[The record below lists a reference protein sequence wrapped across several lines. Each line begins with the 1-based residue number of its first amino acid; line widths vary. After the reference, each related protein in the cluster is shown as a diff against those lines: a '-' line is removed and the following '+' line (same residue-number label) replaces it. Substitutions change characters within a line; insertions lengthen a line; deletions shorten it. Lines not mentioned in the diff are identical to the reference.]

1 MDNDLGFG
9 SAPEGPKVPDLTN
22 FKVDQELNEQS
33 RAALDVARQ
42 VPKDFDETLQSA
54 QQKLAADAAARDFRV
69 AFQEGGIQ
77 RVDTNTFNPISLGLE
92 AIGGEPSG
100 TDIQFGRG
108 PQSFV
113 ARGYKMR
120 PGYELPRD
128 PSQGVRV
135 AVQTMRHDGSVLRED
150 VAVLPGYES
159 VLRMLPQDN
168 VITKEKFEQIA
179 KSLDESAPGQ
189 YTRRL
194 FDPEELA
201 LNPDN
206 LVESLATLEEQ
217 IAVQREDEL
226 RINARKRFLTQD
238 PESYVA
244 AETGIGQYLVNYK
257 QQFRDLSFFTQK
269 AAAGV
274 TQFAAADLPSLA
286 SFAAAIQRETVG
298 EAYSKIAHRLDI
310 PQLEGL
316 TEALNFSLEYVEKKT
331 DEHLERVERNLGITL
346 STADREDFAFAVGQG
361 GAQMAVQLGVSIL
374 LAPAK
379 LGFVGFAVTGA
390 GFSGAMFFRE
400 RKKYY
405 KSAGFVD
412 ENGELSEEGR
422 QMALTDGLVAAGITY
437 LTEQTTGGLGR
448 LVQKVPGFGP
458 LLTKTLAR
466 DMDIFVK
473 SGLGKT
479 AAGLTSSYA
488 AASLRESFQE
498 SLDSV
503 VRRVFTTYVRRDP
516 ESLGNFWSDE
526 YLQQLLKEA
535 LVAAAVGGPTGP
547 VGAAM
552 SFVELMRH
560 NPIAVGDTMVPVVT
574 ANYEGTYVPEVTE
587 DNLEEVQAAYLRGM
601 RLQQLTQQTRF
612 SNPAG
617 VKGTIALLN
626 HLRGL
631 SNPQRAGEFLAA
643 LKDADGNS
651 VLTKDQINAI
661 TDAMR
666 NSDGKLDLSDIFG
679 DSSTSIPYS
688 LSPSGLSK
696 KGVIGLR
703 KVELAAVAPDI
714 VAFIIETMV
723 ITGGKVDSKK
733 FVERARAMGQ
743 NELADFFESMSAT
756 ELLSFSGL
764 AKESMTRVRE
774 AEEQAVATEAAGS
787 DIDTVTD
794 PEVESSPDFEDV
806 ANPEEE
812 AEVFLEELIADYYE
826 TEGLT
831 TEGEGREG
839 AESSAD
845 NDVQDWLENGNVSF
859 ALREVLFQNYMST
872 VADADS
878 ETRLDH
884 SEGYAAWEEALRNEM
899 RAEEGLEETAD
910 EASEE
915 LPPVVSPEEDVEE
928 EIEDY
933 EEGEDPIRF
942 SRGAT
947 SEATDA
953 DTEAKEEGV
962 SEPAPTSRLGAFFQK
977 IGLGGGKVVAPPS
990 PAAQRLQDHLRAR
1003 GIFVVFVD
1011 GAFAEGRR
1019 GFLATPVDGAPIY
1032 VIHSPT
1038 LQSRPSGIQTALQ
1051 AVIAH
1056 EAWHT
1061 FVDNASD
1068 EDMKKAISNAFSGD
1082 QDALLAGFALALDAE
1097 PELREQLEK
1106 LLGRAKGELVPDAE
1120 FIDRSELM
1128 EVLQKLFEF
1137 SDYKWSMDLPLAKDG
1152 ATNRLLEETMAYY
1165 IEMILVNNPEKAS
1178 EMFAAFTD
1186 GLDYVDVNK
1195 WFAGVLEKLG
1205 IRSFADNFPIFGRYE
1220 QIANIL
1226 AEVRM
1231 DDDINPDADKQASQY
1246 QEMLRKAKL
1255 FKGVALEELKTTLD
1269 EALAK
1274 TQVLGRSARSGAM
1287 LAAMASVVATYKAG
1301 QLAGRGATA
1310 VGRGAVAGATAF
1322 GRGVVEGATDSPF
1335 AALLSDAATKGQ
1347 RIARLLG
1354 RSYRRAKRLRP
1365 DQKARREMYDSLMK
1379 RTRLAFTP
1387 TSSDPEGLT
1396 RLEAM
1401 LNRRR
1406 EAEKYNER
1414 TGTKGFVGEFGVG
1427 GRFLGIDE
1435 DILDAPS
1442 TIDEVLEDPRFSRGV
1457 DPSSV
1462 PFELGTLG
1470 FKSRRAG
1477 LFGGL
1482 DTSSEEVFADELG
1495 LGTKIY
1501 REGKTVTAAYR
1512 LHSVFKHLRDDY
1524 LQEGFEF
1531 QNPLMYPLGLADIE
1545 AGLMGKINKAVD
1557 KLANDPFAQLFI
1569 AGDLTDGGAALKKR
1583 AKAVLA
1589 RHVNGMQKKQVR
1601 MGSQAMR
1608 NRYAD
1613 MMTELLGTVGY
1624 TIRADELTSGN
1635 ALELVEQIDSKLAD
1649 RLKAFAMF
1657 APNQLQNQLVYVT
1670 SNNLAPASNRNA
1682 GFFLNRVE
1690 MDMETAGGEVAVAN
1704 MQVTYSDISS
1714 NVPPHVQRVQ
1724 QKAMVHTLVHELT
1737 HQFTFRE
1744 MFGSVRVLQKVLG
1757 MSVSP
1762 VEADALRN
1770 IVAGNKEM
1778 GDRLLAMRR
1787 LRTVLEG
1794 RSKSLDTSI
1803 VGYLN
1808 DLEKRIGDVDSDQT
1822 PEQEEQTYEELEQ
1835 FVSFLATVDLAN
1847 SYVLALAAANMDKV
1861 LRGPPLPAPSPND
1874 SVEMSVRRDADLR
1887 RRKDVSD
1894 FLKTNPKLEG
1904 NSALQYVAL
1913 EMNNAS
1919 APMYGYTNL
1928 GEYVAELMTN
1938 EVFADD
1944 VKRQLLVTADISSD
1958 DVKPEPLFPV
1968 QDALNVARALQKSHP
1983 LYAPE
1988 SDAMT
1993 NLLDVL
1999 EFSSNIYATDQMSA
2013 YTLAESRSPQTR
2025 VRFSKGVSALYNPGT
2040 LTQGRGSAAT
2050 SIKYTQ
2056 KLPQLM
2062 NKRYADIVKFVRGG
2076 INADIG
2082 GGKYEDITRAMKRKF
2097 GVKNVVYD
2105 PYNRDIDHNINAA
2118 NMIRGAKSDTATL
2131 SNVLNVIETRA
2142 QRELP
2147 IVQAADAIK
2156 LEGAAYFTMYNSKK
2170 KGTTHNGDSYQVA
2183 EDNDFYLPEIKKY
2196 FEEVEVVGGKN
2207 GVVIARRPKKD
2218 AVAKFAAKLESNRK
2232 SKGVDPAN
2240 FFFQGNEVDSARI
2253 NPNLRRT
2260 KRFRAAMG
2268 ESKVKDILYHGTK
2281 KGFSDPLVFDPNF
2294 GQLGVHLSDNPVV
2307 AKGFSGSEQ
2316 DFLVPRVYALYADI
2330 RNPITL
2336 PDLMTWHL
2344 DSLMD
2349 SLETEIKK
2357 NHRVLHAD
2365 ILDLH
2370 GSYESLFEDIA
2381 QQYSGVDYMALRR
2394 VDFMDPEFMQWILKY
2409 LGFDGVRYLNRF
2421 EPGVDYSAYTSRLNE
2436 TLDRV
2441 RGDKKSR
2448 EYMEAYADFDRV
2460 EQDYA
2465 KIKDLMKRQLPSK
2478 EGTLGSRLAGR
2489 YIISDAV
2496 IRQNLRDFARKY
2508 PEAIV
2513 NPDSYSYIAIDAK
2526 QLYSAVGDGRMTND
2540 VNIAYSRGVGDVKAL
2555 TTEQLRSAAKRVK
2568 RFSVKNL
2575 TYQRGIPASVLRKSV
2590 ERDGKISAE
2599 IDRAVKL
2606 NQVVWRK
2613 VVKKFRRGEE
2623 REIAMGEVNRLLQMP
2638 VEDIDS
2644 AVTSVPLTTEMREI
2658 IKNMRSHIDSLSRRI
2673 AATTGLVPEEMATV
2687 ISDNIGF
2694 YLTRKYAAFSEPDWA
2709 SKVDPEVRSRM
2720 RSALHHSYRKFFE
2733 EAAKENPYNPDG
2745 TRNNRYISEEQ
2756 QGEIIEQ
2763 LMDDILY
2770 RAETSDSPMA
2780 FSAAVGGSKAGTIFM
2795 RRKLVERDKAQD
2807 IASIDKKQEALDEK
2821 LVAKKISKKKYQQ
2834 QTDKLQKE
2842 RAALDSFDYEG
2853 NNELVQSYRAFLGE
2867 STDPTANYANSV
2879 TKMITSLETFSF
2891 NQSLVE
2897 LGLEEGFLFR
2907 GNEENRPAKLVPFD
2921 SLADSD
2927 PLRPFKGL
2935 YAEPE
2940 VKESIELLAK
2950 KTADYNTSGPIVR
2963 LLLRFNAAVKFGK
2976 TVLSP
2981 ETHVRNVVGNLSF
2994 MVGNGYLNEIFTSGR
3009 SIKQALQTVT
3019 QGNSIFLQPNK
3030 EAQRRY
3036 QDLLEL
3042 GVVDTSD
3049 YTEIEQLWGTSGDS
3063 DMESVMS
3070 RFGEIR
3076 RAGGK
3081 VLDVFSGA
3089 YKAQDDF
3096 FKVIAFDIEL
3106 ARLRAAYPD
3115 RNDDLLKA
3123 EAAEIVTNTVPTYS
3137 RVPEA
3142 IKYLRYIPFLGTFPS
3157 FTAELIRTSIGRI
3170 AITRKELASDNPAVR
3185 KIGRSRLMG
3194 MGMLMVVPAILAT
3207 AMRSISGVDE
3217 EEERAVRGMLPF
3229 WNKDSVL
3236 LFYRKEG
3243 GELSFINYG
3252 YVDPFVYFRQPFLA
3266 LFGRND
3272 ESISNRMFD
3281 AVEHIFRPFIGK
3293 EIGYSALVDLMRGQD
3308 EMGRPLFD
3316 PGSDT
3321 ASFIRQ
3327 AGEHLF
3333 GATMPGAVKT
3343 FERLMLAANDHVDDY
3358 GKRYDLSSQV
3368 MQLLSGFKFETINP
3382 KQAFM
3387 FKVSEFN
3394 RLDRELRARM
3404 NRVIRTQGE
3413 ITQGEIEDAVQYYN
3427 ANRRALQVQL
3437 HSHVRSMRAFDI
3449 TDGELRS
3456 ILKANYVSENLTE
3469 DLVSGVFQPY
3479 EVKSNALERTVQST
3493 QFTERDVPIARMGEA
3508 QTRISAVRAATLA
3521 LPRQRIDE

>member
-1 MDNDLGFG
+1 MENDLGFG
-9 SAPEGPKVPDLTN
+9 SAPEGPKVPDLAN

-33 RAALDVARQ
+33 RAALDVAQQ

-77 RVDTNTFNPISLGLE
+77 RVGTNTFNPISLGLE
-92 AIGGEPSG
+92 AIGGEPRG

-244 AETGIGQYLVNYK
+244 AETGIGQYLVNFK
-257 QQFRDLSFFTQK
+257 DQFRDLSFFTQK

-274 TQFAAADLPSLA
+274 TQFGVADLPSLA

-298 EAYSKIAHRLDI
+298 EAYSKIAHRLDV

-316 TEALNFSLEYVEKKT
+316 AEALNFSLEYVEKKT
-331 DEHLERVERNLGITL
+331 DQHLELVEKNLGITL
-346 STADREDFAFAVGQG
+346 STADRDSFAFAFGQG
-361 GAQMAVQLGVSIL
+361 GAQMVMQLGVGAI

-379 LGFVGFAVTGA
+379 LGFVGFAITGA

-437 LTEQTTGGLGR
+437 LTEQTTGALGR
-448 LVQKVPGFGP
+448 LIQRVPGFGP

-479 AAGLTSSYA
+479 AAGLTSSLA
-488 AASLRESFQE
+488 AGAARESFQE

-503 VRRVFTTYVRRDP
+503 TRRTFTTFVRRDP

-526 YLQQLLKEA
+526 YMRQLLKEA
-535 LVAAAVGGPTGP
+535 QVAAAVGGPTGP

-574 ANYEGTYVPEVTE
+574 ANYEGTTVPEVTE

-631 SNPQRAGEFLAA
+631 SNPQRAGEFLAG
-643 LKDADGNS
+643 LKDADGNR
-651 VLTKDQINAI
+651 VLNKDQINAI

-679 DSSTSIPYS
+679 DSNTSIPYS
-688 LSPSGLSK
+688 LSPSGLSQD
-696 KGVIGLR
+696 GVIGLR

-794 PEVESSPDFEDV
+794 PEVESSPDFEAV

-812 AEVFLEELIADYYE
+812 AEVFLEELVADYYG

-839 AESSAD
+839 AESAAD

-859 ALREVLFQNYMST
+859 ALREVLMQNYMEQFGDT
-872 VADADS
+872 D
-878 ETRLDH
+878 TNG
-884 SEGYAAWEEALRNEM
+884 EGYADWENTLRNEM
-899 RAEEGLEETAD
+899 RAEEGLEEAAD

-933 EEGEDPIRF
+933 EEGEDPVRF

-953 DTEAKEEGV
+953 DTKAKEEGV
-962 SEPAPTSRLGAFFQK
+962 SESAPTSRLGAFFQK

-1011 GAFAEGRR
+1011 GTFTEGRE
-1019 GFLATPVDGAPIY
+1019 FLATPVDGAPIY
-1032 VIHSPT
+1032 VIHAQT
-1038 LQSRPSGIQTALQ
+1038 LQSQKAGVQTALQ
-1051 AVIAH
+1051 AVVAH

-1082 QDALLAGFALALDAE
+1082 QDALLAGFAKALSSE
-1097 PELREQLEK
+1097 PELKKALEK
-1106 LLGRAKGELVPDAE
+1106 LLGREINLDTE
-1120 FIDRSELM
+1120 FIDRTELM
-1128 EVLQKLFEF
+1128 GLLQNLFEL
-1137 SDYKWSMDLPLAKDG
+1137 SDYKWSLDLPLAKDG

-1165 IEMILVNNPEKAS
+1165 IEMILVNNPAKAS

-1231 DDDINPDADKQASQY
+1231 DDDINPDADKQASRY

-1255 FKGVALEELKTTLD
+1255 FKGVALEDFKDTLD

-1310 VGRGAVAGATAF
+1310 F

-1335 AALLSDAATKGQ
+1335 AGLLSDAATKGQ
-1347 RIARLLG
+1347 RLSRLLG
-1354 RSYRRAKRLRP
+1354 ISYRKAKRLRP
-1365 DQKARREMYDSLMK
+1365 DQKARREMYDSLLK

-1401 LNRRR
+1401 LNQRR

-1427 GRFLGIDE
+1427 GRFLGIDQ

-1442 TIDEVLEDPRFSRGV
+1442 TIDEVLQDPRFSRGV
-1457 DPSSV
+1457 NTSSTA
-1462 PFELGTLG
+1462 FELDTVG
-1470 FKSRRAG
+1470 FTSRRAG

-1482 DTSSEEVFADELG
+1482 DTSSGEVFADELG
-1495 LGTKIY
+1495 LGTKIT
-1501 REGKTVTAAYR
+1501 REGETVSAKYR
-1512 LHSVFKHLRDDY
+1512 LFRIFNSLRDKYNEDARY
-1524 LQEGFEF
+1524 HSDEQL
-1531 QNPLMYPLGLADIE
+1531 YPLGLADLE
-1545 AGLMGKINKAVD
+1545 AEVRSQVNNAVEGLVK
-1557 KLANDPFAQLFI
+1557 DPFAQLFI
-1569 AGDLTDGGAALKKR
+1569 AGDLADDGAALKKR
-1583 AKAVLA
+1583 AKEIVA
-1589 RHVNGMQKKQVR
+1589 RHINGMQKKRVR
-1601 MGSQAMR
+1601 MGSNAQK
-1608 NRYAD
+1608 NRYGD
-1613 MMTELLGTVGY
+1613 MMTELIGSLGY
-1624 TIRADELTSGN
+1624 TIRADELTSGD
-1635 ALELVEQIDSKLAD
+1635 ALSLVEELDPALAN

-1657 APNQLQNQLVYVT
+1657 APNQLQNQLVYVASAEVLPSSNASAGYYLSTTDVDMAT
-1670 SNNLAPASNRNA
+1670 ST
-1682 GFFLNRVE
+1682 GQ
-1690 MDMETAGGEVAVAN
+1690 GAVAN
-1704 MQVTYSDISS
+1704 VQVTYTKNIGKSPSHLARAI
-1714 NVPPHVQRVQ
+1714 HKQ
-1724 QKAMVHTLVHELT
+1724 MIHTLVHELT
-1737 HQFTFRE
+1737 HQFTYRE
-1744 MFGSVRVLQKVLG
+1744 MFDSAETAARVFQDSGTPPWYMISDPLKNLIG
-1757 MSVSP
+1757 
-1762 VEADALRN
+1762 
-1770 IVAGNKEM
+1770 GNYNSS
-1778 GDRLLAMRR
+1778 
-1787 LRTVLEG
+1787 EG
-1794 RSKSLDTSI
+1794 RRIDLKDLRQAIEGKRKGIDAAI
-1803 VGYLN
+1803 VKYVN
-1808 DLEKRIGDVDSDQT
+1808 QLEEDIGNVDSDET
-1822 PEQEEQTYEELEQ
+1822 PEQEEQIYEELERL
-1835 FVSFLATVDLAN
+1835 VSFLATVDLAN
-1847 SYVLALAAANMDKV
+1847 SYVLALAASNMNHV
-1861 LRGPPLPAPSPND
+1861 LSAPPLPAPSSSD
-1874 SVEMSVRRDADLR
+1874 SVEMSFKRDKDIKNRKEVRE
-1887 RRKDVSD
+1887 
-1894 FLKTNPKLEG
+1894 FLSLYPKLSSDG
-1904 NSALQYVAL
+1904 ALQYVSRESEKSTAFL
-1913 EMNNAS
+1913 
-1919 APMYGYTNL
+1919 YGYTNV
-1928 GEYVAELMTN
+1928 GEYVAELISN
-1938 EVFADD
+1938 GAFASD
-1944 VKRQLLVTADISSD
+1944 VKEQLLITAGIKAG

-1968 QDALNVARALQKSHP
+1968 ADALHVARSLQKSHP

-1999 EFSSNIYATDQMSA
+1999 EMASTVYASDQMSV
-2013 YTLAESRSPQTR
+2013 YSLAESRSPQTK

-2040 LTQGRGSAAT
+2040 LAQGRGSAAT
-2050 SIKYTQ
+2050 SIKYSQ
-2056 KLPQLM
+2056 KMPQFM
-2062 NKRYADIVKFVRGG
+2062 NKRHEKFVRFVRGG

-2082 GGKYEDITRAMKRKF
+2082 GGKYDDITRQMKRRY

-2105 PYNRDIDHNINAA
+2105 PFNRDIDHNIDAA

-2131 SNVLNVIETRA
+2131 SNVLNVIETKA

-2156 LEGAAYFTMYNSKK
+2156 LDGVAYFTMYNSKK
-2170 KGTTHNGDSYQVA
+2170 KGTTHLGDSYQVA
-2183 EDNDFYLPEIKKY
+2183 EDNEFYLPEIKKY

-2232 SKGVDPAN
+2232 SKGVDPTN
-2240 FFFQGNEVDSARI
+2240 FFFQGDEIDSARI

-2260 KRFRAAMG
+2260 KRFRAAMS
-2268 ESKVKDILYHGTK
+2268 ESKVKDILYHGTRRT
-2281 KGFSDPLVFDPNF
+2281 FDDPLVFNPNYSQI
-2294 GQLGVHLSDNPVV
+2294 GIHLSDNPKI
-2307 AKGFSGSEQ
+2307 AEGFSGDVRTFSN
-2316 DFLVPRVYALYADI
+2316 PRVYALYADI
-2330 RNPITL
+2330 RNPVTL

-2357 NHRVLHAD
+2357 NHTARHKQ
-2365 ILDLH
+2365 ILSVH
-2370 GSYESLFEDIA
+2370 GSYEAYFESLAE
-2381 QQYSGVDYMALRR
+2381 QYSGVDYMALRR
-2394 VDFMDPEFMQWILKY
+2394 VDFMDPEFMQFILKD
-2409 LGFDGVRYLNRF
+2409 LGFDGVRYLNRY
-2421 EPGVDYSAYTSRLNE
+2421 EPGVDYSAYTNRLNE
-2436 TLDRV
+2436 TLDRM

-2448 EYMEAYADFDRV
+2448 EYMEAYADFSRV
-2460 EQDYA
+2460 EQDYS
-2465 KIKDLMKRQLPSK
+2465 KIKDLMKRQLPEK
-2478 EGTLGSRLAGR
+2478 KGDLGSRIAGR
-2489 YIISDAV
+2489 YIISDAN
-2496 IRQNLRDFARKY
+2496 IRKALRDFKRDY
-2508 PEAIV
+2508 PEVIV
-2513 NPDSYSYIAIDAK
+2513 NPDSYSYIAIDTK

-2575 TYQRGIPASVLRKSV
+2575 TYQKGIPASVLRKSV
-2590 ERDGKISAE
+2590 ERDGKIGAE

-2807 IASIDKKQEALDEK
+2807 VAKIDKKQEALDEK

-2842 RAALDSFDYEG
+2842 RSALDSFDYEG

-2907 GNEENRPAKLVPFD
+2907 GNEESRPAKLVPFD

-2963 LLLRFNAAVKFGK
+2963 LLLRFNAGVKFGK

-3036 QDLLEL
+3036 QELLEL

-3272 ESISNRMFD
+3272 ETISNRMFD

-3449 TDGELRS
+3449 TDGELRA

-3493 QFTERDVPIARMGEA
+3493 EFTERDVPIARMGEA

>member
-1 MDNDLGFG
+1 MSNDLGFG
-9 SAPEGPKVPDLTN
+9 SAPEGPKVPDLAN

-77 RVDTNTFNPISLGLE
+77 RVDTSTFNPISLGLE
-92 AIGGEPSG
+92 AIGGEPRG

-120 PGYELPRD
+120 PGYKLPRD

-269 AAAGV
+269 AAQGV
-274 TQFAAADLPSLA
+274 TKFAAEDLPSMA
-286 SFAAAIQRETVG
+286 SFAAALQRETVG
-298 EAYSKIAHRLDI
+298 EAYSKIAHRLNS
-310 PQLEGL
+310 PALEGY
-316 TEALNFSLEYVEKKT
+316 TEALNLSLEFVEKKT

-346 STADREDFAFAVGQG
+346 STADRDSFAFAFGQG
-361 GAQMAVQLGVSIL
+361 GSQMVVQLGVAAL

-448 LVQKVPGFGP
+448 LVQRVPGFGP

-479 AAGLTSSYA
+479 AAGLTSSLA
-488 AASLRESFQE
+488 AGAARESFQE

-503 VRRVFTTYVRRDP
+503 VRRAFTTYVRRDP

-526 YLQQLLKEA
+526 YMRQLLREA
-535 LVAAAVGGPTGP
+535 QVAAAVGGPTGP
-547 VGAAM
+547 VGASM
-552 SFVELMRH
+552 SFIELMRH
-560 NPIAVGDTMVPVVT
+560 NPLAVGDTMIPVVT
-574 ANYEGTYVPEVTE
+574 ANYEGAVVPEVTE
-587 DNLEEVQAAYLRGM
+587 DNLQEVQAAYLRGL

-612 SNPAG
+612 SNRAS
-617 VKGTIALLN
+617 VRGTIAVLN

-631 SNPQRAGEFLAA
+631 NNPQRAGEFLGA
-643 LKDADGNS
+643 LKDADGNR
-651 VLTKDQINAI
+651 VLSKDQINAI

-679 DSSTSIPYS
+679 DSNTSIPYS
-688 LSPSGLSK
+688 LSPSGLSD

-714 VAFIIETMV
+714 VAFIVESMV
-723 ITGGKVDSKK
+723 INGGKVDGKK

-756 ELLSFSGL
+756 ELLSFAGL
-764 AKESMTRVRE
+764 AKESIKRVRE
-774 AEEQAVATEAAGS
+774 AEEQAVATEAAGTN
-787 DIDTVTD
+787 IDAVTD
-794 PEVESSPDFEDV
+794 PEVESSPDFEAV

-812 AEVFLEELIADYYE
+812 AEVFLEELVADYYE

-839 AESSAD
+839 AEAAAD
-845 NDVQDWLENGNVSF
+845 NDVRDWLENGNVSF
-859 ALREVLFQNYMST
+859 ALREVLVENYLQQFGNT
-872 VADADS
+872 PTA
-878 ETRLDH
+878 
-884 SEGYAAWEEALRNEM
+884 SEGYADWENTLRDEM
-899 RAEEGLEETAD
+899 RAEEGLEEAAD

-933 EEGEDPIRF
+933 EEGEDPARF

-962 SEPAPTSRLGAFFQK
+962 SEPAPTSRLGTFFQK

-1011 GAFAEGRR
+1011 GTFTGGRE
-1019 GFLATPVDGAPIY
+1019 FLATPVDGAPIY

-1038 LQSRPSGIQTALQ
+1038 LQSSRAGIQTALQ
-1051 AVIAH
+1051 AVVAH

-1082 QDALLAGFALALDAE
+1082 QDALLAGFAKALSSE
-1097 PELREQLEK
+1097 PELKKALEK
-1106 LLGRAKGELVPDAE
+1106 LLGREINLDTE
-1120 FIDRSELM
+1120 FIDRTELM
-1128 EVLQKLFEF
+1128 GLLQNLFEL
-1137 SDYKWSMDLPLAKDG
+1137 SDYKWSLDLPLAKDG

-1165 IEMILVNNPEKAS
+1165 IEMILVNNPAKAS
-1178 EMFAAFTD
+1178 EMFAAFTN

-1205 IRSFADNFPIFGRYE
+1205 IKSFADNFPIFGRYE

-1231 DDDINPDADKQASQY
+1231 DDDINPDAEKQASQY
-1246 QEMLRKAKL
+1246 QEMLRKVKL
-1255 FKGVALEELKTTLD
+1255 FKGVALEDFKDTLD
-1269 EALAK
+1269 EVLAK
-1274 TQVLGRSARSGAM
+1274 TQVLGRSARSSAM
-1287 LAAMASVVATYKAG
+1287 LASMASVVATYKAG
-1301 QLAGRGATA
+1301 QLIAR
-1310 VGRGAVAGATAF
+1310 GATAF
-1322 GRGVVEGATDSPF
+1322 GRGVVESAADSPF
-1335 AALLSDAATKGQ
+1335 AGLLSDAATKGQ

-1406 EAEKYNER
+1406 EAERYNER

-1427 GRFLGIDE
+1427 GRFLGIDQ

-1512 LHSVFKHLRDDY
+1512 LHSVFGHLRDGY
-1524 LQEGFEF
+1524 LEDGNEF
-1531 QNPLMYPLGLADIE
+1531 QDPVLYPLGLADLE
-1545 AGLMGKINKAVD
+1545 AGLMQKVNKAVD
-1557 KLANDPFAQLFI
+1557 RLASDPFAQLFI

-1583 AKAVLA
+1583 AKAVIA
-1589 RHVNGMQKKQVR
+1589 RHINGMQKKRVR

-1613 MMTELLGTVGY
+1613 MMTELLGAVGY
-1624 TIRADELTSGN
+1624 TIRADELTTGN
-1635 ALELVEQIDSKLAD
+1635 ALELVEQIDSDLAD

-1657 APNQLQNQLVYVT
+1657 APNQLQNQLIYVT
-1670 SNNLAPASNRNA
+1670 SPIFAPAKRRNA

-1704 MQVTYSDISS
+1704 LQVTYSDVPVD
-1714 NVPPHVQRVQ
+1714 VPPHVQRVI
-1724 QKAMVHTLVHELT
+1724 QKNMVHTLVHELT

-1744 MFGSVRVLQKVLG
+1744 MYDSTATLTKILGPSVALG
-1757 MSVSP
+1757 
-1762 VEADALRN
+1762 EADALQG
-1770 IVAGNKEM
+1770 IVAGNRQM
-1778 GDRLLAMRR
+1778 GDRLLAMRK
-1787 LRTVLEG
+1787 LRMALEG
-1794 RSKSLDTSI
+1794 RRDSLDKSI
-1803 VGYLN
+1803 VAYLN
-1808 DLEKRIGDVDSDQT
+1808 DLEERIGDVDSDQT
-1822 PEQEEQTYEELEQ
+1822 PEQEEQTYEELEE

-1847 SYVLALAAANMDKV
+1847 SYVLALAAANMDSV
-1861 LRGPPLPAPSPND
+1861 LRGPPFPAPSSSD
-1874 SVEMSVRRDADLR
+1874 SVEMSFARDKDLR
-1887 RRKDVSD
+1887 RRKEVSE
-1894 FLKTNPKLEG
+1894 FLKSNPKLEG
-1904 NSALQYVAL
+1904 NSALEYVSL
-1913 EMNNAS
+1913 EENAS

-1944 VKRQLLVTADISSD
+1944 VKRQLAETANISAD

-1968 QDALNVARALQKSHP
+1968 QDALNIARALQKSHP

-1999 EFSSNIYATDQMSA
+1999 EMSSNIYATDQMSA
-2013 YTLAESRSPQTR
+2013 YTIAESRSPQTR
-2025 VRFSKGVSALYNPGT
+2025 VRFSKGVSALYNPSI

-2050 SIKYTQ
+2050 SIKYMQ
-2056 KLPQLM
+2056 KMPQIM
-2062 NKRYADIVKFVRGG
+2062 NKRYADIVRFVRGG

-2082 GGKYEDITRAMKRKF
+2082 GGKYNDITKEMKRRY

-2156 LEGAAYFTMYNSKK
+2156 LEGTAYFTMYNSKK

-2183 EDNDFYLPEIKKY
+2183 EDNNFYLPEIKKY

-2232 SKGVDPAN
+2232 SKGVDPTN

-2260 KRFRAAMG
+2260 KRFKAAMS
-2268 ESKVKDILYHGTK
+2268 ESKVKDILYHGTRRS
-2281 KGFSDPLVFDPNF
+2281 FEDPLIFNPNYSQI
-2294 GQLGVHLSDNPVV
+2294 GIHLSDNPKV
-2307 AKGFSGSEQ
+2307 AEGFSGDTRTFSN
-2316 DFLVPRVYALYADI
+2316 PRVYALYADI
-2330 RNPITL
+2330 RNPVTL
-2336 PDLMTWHL
+2336 PDLAQWTL
-2344 DSLMD
+2344 DSLMY
-2349 SLETEIKK
+2349 SLETEMKK
-2357 NHRVLHAD
+2357 NYPARHKQ
-2365 ILDLH
+2365 ILKVH
-2370 GSYESLFEDIA
+2370 GSYETYFDTLA

-2394 VDFMDPEFMQWILKY
+2394 VDFMDSEFQQFILRD

-2421 EPGVDYSAYTSRLNE
+2421 EPEVDMSAYTRR
-2436 TLDRV
+2436 LDRV
-2441 RGDKKSR
+2441 LDRVGGDKKTR
-2448 EYMEAYADFDRV
+2448 EYMEEYAMYITAFD
-2460 EQDYA
+2460 DYA
-2465 KIKDLMKRQLPSK
+2465 KIKAHMKLQLPDK
-2478 EGTLGSRLAGR
+2478 DGILGGRIAGR
-2489 YIISDAV
+2489 YKISDEV
-2496 IRQNLRDFARKY
+2496 IREELREFARKY

-2513 NPDSYSYIAIDAK
+2513 RPDSYSYIAIDAK
-2526 QLYSAVGDGRMTND
+2526 QLYSAMGDGRMTND

-2644 AVTSVPLTTEMREI
+2644 AATSVPLTTEMREI

-2720 RSALHHSYRKFFE
+2720 RSALHHSYRQFFE

-2745 TRNNRYISEEQ
+2745 TRNDRYISVEQ

-2821 LVAKKISKKKYQQ
+2821 LIAKKISKKKYQQ

-2842 RAALDSFDYEG
+2842 RSALDSFDYEG

-2897 LGLEEGFLFR
+2897 LGLKEGFLYR

-2940 VKESIELLAK
+2940 IKESIELLAK

-2963 LLLRFNAAVKFGK
+2963 LLLRFNAGVKFGK

-2981 ETHVRNVVGNLSF
+2981 ETHVRNVVGNISF
-2994 MVGNGYLNEIFTSGR
+2994 MVGNGYLNEIFTAGR

-3142 IKYLRYIPFLGTFPS
+3142 VKYLRYIPFLGTFPS

-3185 KIGRSRLMG
+3185 KIGRSRLTG
-3194 MGMLMVVPAILAT
+3194 MGLLMVGPAILAT

-3272 ESISNRMFD
+3272 ETITNRMFD

-3469 DLVSGVFQPY
+3469 DLVSGVFRPY
-3479 EVKSNALERTVQST
+3479 EVKADALERTVQST

>member
-1 MDNDLGFG
+1 MENDLGFG
-9 SAPEGPKVPDLTN
+9 SAPEGPKVPDLAN

-42 VPKDFDETLQSA
+42 VPKDYDETLQSA

-77 RVDTNTFNPISLGLE
+77 RVDTSTFNPISLGLE

-244 AETGIGQYLVNYK
+244 AETGIGQYLVNFK
-257 QQFRDLSFFTQK
+257 DQFRDLSFFTQK

-274 TQFAAADLPSLA
+274 AQFGAADLPSLA

-331 DEHLERVERNLGITL
+331 DEHLERVEKNLGITL
-346 STADREDFAFAVGQG
+346 STADRDSFAFAFGQG
-361 GAQMAVQLGVSIL
+361 GAQMVVQIGVGAI

-448 LVQKVPGFGP
+448 LIQKVPGFGP

-479 AAGLTSSYA
+479 AAGLTSSLA
-488 AASLRESFQE
+488 AGAARESFQE

-503 VRRVFTTYVRRDP
+503 TRRTFTTFVRRDP

-526 YLQQLLKEA
+526 YMRQLLKEA
-535 LVAAAVGGPTGP
+535 QVAAAVGGPTGP
-547 VGAAM
+547 VGASM
-552 SFVELMRH
+552 SFIELMRH
-560 NPIAVGDTMVPVVT
+560 NPIAVGDTMIPVVT
-574 ANYEGTYVPEVTE
+574 ANYEGGTVPEVTE
-587 DNLEEVQAAYLRGM
+587 DNLQEVQAAYLRGM

-612 SNPAG
+612 SNRAG

-631 SNPQRAGEFLAA
+631 SNPQRAGEFLAG
-643 LKDADGNS
+643 LKDADGNR
-651 VLTKDQINAI
+651 VLNKDQINAI

-679 DSSTSIPYS
+679 DSNTSIPYS
-688 LSPSGLSK
+688 LSPSGLSQD
-696 KGVIGLR
+696 GVIGLR

-774 AEEQAVATEAAGS
+774 AEEQAVATEAAGA
-787 DIDTVTD
+787 DIETVTD
-794 PEVESSPDFEDV
+794 PEVESSPDFEAV

-812 AEVFLEELIADYYE
+812 AEVFLEELLADYYE
-826 TEGLT
+826 TRGLT

-839 AESSAD
+839 AESAAD

-859 ALREVLFQNYMST
+859 ALLGVLMQNYMQEFGDT
-872 VADADS
+872 D
-878 ETRLDH
+878 TNG
-884 SEGYAAWEEALRNEM
+884 EGYDDWENTLRNEM
-899 RAEEGLEETAD
+899 RAEEGLEEAAD

-915 LPPVVSPEEDVEE
+915 LPPVVSPEEEVEE

-933 EEGEDPIRF
+933 EEGEEPLLW

-1011 GAFAEGRR
+1011 GTFTEGRE
-1019 GFLATPVDGAPIY
+1019 FLATPVDGAPIY
-1032 VIHSPT
+1032 VIHAQA
-1038 LQSRPSGIQTALQ
+1038 LQSQKAGIQTALQ
-1051 AVIAH
+1051 AVVAH

-1082 QDALLAGFALALDAE
+1082 QDALLAGFAKALASE
-1097 PELREQLEK
+1097 PKLREKLEK
-1106 LLGRAKGELVPDAE
+1106 LLGRAKGELVPDSK
-1120 FIDRSELM
+1120 FIDRTELM

-1165 IEMILVNNPEKAS
+1165 IEMILVNNPAKAS

-1186 GLDYVDVNK
+1186 GLDYADVSK

-1205 IRSFADNFPIFGRYE
+1205 IRSFADNFPIFGRYM

-1255 FKGVALEELKTTLD
+1255 FKGVALEELKITLD

-1322 GRGVVEGATDSPF
+1322 GRGVVESATDNPF
-1335 AALLSDAATKGQ
+1335 AGLLSDAATKGQ
-1347 RIARLLG
+1347 RLSRLLG
-1354 RSYRRAKRLRP
+1354 ISYRKAKRLRP
-1365 DQKARREMYDSLMK
+1365 DQKARREMYDSLLK

-1501 REGKTVTAAYR
+1501 REGKTVSAAYR
-1512 LHSVFKHLRDDY
+1512 LHSVFEHLRDGY
-1524 LQEGFEF
+1524 LEDGTEF
-1531 QNPLMYPLGLADIE
+1531 QKKNLYPLGLADLE
-1545 AGLMGKINKAVD
+1545 AGVMGDINNAVD
-1557 KLANDPFAQLFI
+1557 KLTNDPFAQLFI

-1583 AKAVLA
+1583 AKAVVA
-1589 RHVNGMQKKQVR
+1589 RHVNGMQKKRVR
-1601 MGSQAMR
+1601 MGSMAMR

-1624 TIRADELTSGN
+1624 TIRADELTSGT
-1635 ALELVEQIDSKLAD
+1635 ALELVEQINSDLAD

-1704 MQVTYSDISS
+1704 MQVTYSDISP

-1724 QKAMVHTLVHELT
+1724 QKVMVHTLVHELT

-1744 MFGSVRVLQKVLG
+1744 MFASVRVLQRVLG

-1762 VEADALRN
+1762 AEAEALRS
-1770 IVAGNKEM
+1770 IVAGNREK
-1778 GDRLLAMRR
+1778 GDRFLAMRQ
-1787 LRTVLEG
+1787 LRTALEG
-1794 RSKSLDTSI
+1794 RRKSLDTSI

-1861 LRGPPLPAPSPND
+1861 LRSPPFLPPSPND
-1874 SVEMSVRRDADLR
+1874 SVEMSVRRNQAER
-1887 RRKDVSD
+1887 RIKDVRE
-1894 FLKTNPKLEG
+1894 FLRTNPKLEG
-1904 NSALQYVAL
+1904 NSALEYVAL

-1938 EVFADD
+1938 GVFAND
-1944 VKRQLLVTADISSD
+1944 VKEQLAVTADISVD

-1968 QDALNVARALQKSHP
+1968 EDALNVARALQKSHP

-1999 EFSSNIYATDQMSA
+1999 EMSSSIYATDQMST

-2050 SIKYTQ
+2050 SIKYKQ
-2056 KLPQLM
+2056 KMPQLM

-2076 INADIG
+2076 TNADIG
-2082 GGKYEDITRAMKRKF
+2082 GGKYDDITRAMKRRF

-2105 PYNRDIDHNINAA
+2105 PYNRDIDHNIDAA

-2170 KGTTHNGDSYQVA
+2170 KGTTYNGDSYQVA

-2218 AVAKFAAKLESNRK
+2218 AVAKFADKLESNRK
-2232 SKGVDPAN
+2232 SKGVDPTN
-2240 FFFQGNEVDSARI
+2240 FFFQGNEIDSARI

-2268 ESKVKDILYHGTK
+2268 ESKVKDILYHGTFK
-2281 KGFSDPLVFDPNF
+2281 EFSDPLVFDPSMSQI
-2294 GQLGVHLSDNPVV
+2294 GIHLSDNPTV
-2307 AKGFSGSEQ
+2307 ARGFSGSVQ
-2316 DFLVPRVYALYADI
+2316 NFTDPRVYALYADI
-2330 RNPITL
+2330 RNPVTL
-2336 PDLMTWHL
+2336 PDLSTWRL

-2349 SLETEIKK
+2349 ALETEIKK
-2357 NHRVLHAD
+2357 NYSARHKQ
-2365 ILDLH
+2365 ILKVH
-2370 GSYESLFEDIA
+2370 GSYEAYFESLAE
-2381 QQYSGVDYMALRR
+2381 QYSSVDYMALRR
-2394 VDFMDPEFMQWILKY
+2394 VDHMDPTFMQFILKD
-2409 LGFDGVRYLNRF
+2409 LGFDGIRYMNRY
-2421 EPGVDYSAYTSRLNE
+2421 EPGVDYSAYTNRLNE
-2436 TLDRV
+2436 TLDRM

-2448 EYMEAYADFDRV
+2448 EYMEAYADFYRV

-2465 KIKDLMKRQLPSK
+2465 KIRDLMKRRLPLK
-2478 EGTLGSRLAGR
+2478 DGLLGGRISGR
-2489 YIISDAV
+2489 YIVSDEV
-2496 IRQNLRDFARKY
+2496 IRKDLREFARKY

-2513 NPDSYSYIAIDAK
+2513 NPDSYSYIAIDSK

-2733 EAAKENPYNPDG
+2733 DAAKENPYNPDG

-2780 FSAAVGGSKAGTIFM
+2780 FSAAVGGTKAGTIFM

-2807 IASIDKKQEALDEK
+2807 VAKIDKKQEALDEK

-2834 QTDKLQKE
+2834 ETDKLQKE

-2907 GNEENRPAKLVPFD
+2907 GNEESRPAKLVPFD

-2950 KTADYNTSGPIVR
+2950 KTADYNTSGPIIR
-2963 LLLRFNAAVKFGK
+2963 LLLRFNAGVKFGK

-2981 ETHVRNVVGNLSF
+2981 ETHVRNVVGNISF
-2994 MVGNGYLNEIFTSGR
+2994 MVGNGYLNEIFTAGR
-3009 SIKQALQTVT
+3009 SIKKALRTVT

-3272 ESISNRMFD
+3272 ETISNRMFD

-3404 NRVIRTQGE
+3404 NRVVRTQGE

-3449 TDGELRS
+3449 TDGELRA
-3456 ILKANYVSENLTE
+3456 ILKANYISENLTE
-3469 DLVSGVFQPY
+3469 DLVSGVFHPY
-3479 EVKSNALERTVQST
+3479 EVKANALERTVQST

>member
-1 MDNDLGFG
+1 
-9 SAPEGPKVPDLTN
+9 V
-22 FKVDQELNEQS
+22 
-33 RAALDVARQ
+33 
-42 VPKDFDETLQSA
+42 
-54 QQKLAADAAARDFRV
+54 
-69 AFQEGGIQ
+69 
-77 RVDTNTFNPISLGLE
+77 
-92 AIGGEPSG
+92 
-100 TDIQFGRG
+100 
-108 PQSFV
+108 
-113 ARGYKMR
+113 Y
-120 PGYELPRD
+120 
-128 PSQGVRV
+128 
-135 AVQTMRHDGSVLRED
+135 
-150 VAVLPGYES
+150 
-159 VLRMLPQDN
+159 
-168 VITKEKFEQIA
+168 
-179 KSLDESAPGQ
+179 
-189 YTRRL
+189 
-194 FDPEELA
+194 
-201 LNPDN
+201 
-206 LVESLATLEEQ
+206 
-217 IAVQREDEL
+217 
-226 RINARKRFLTQD
+226 
-238 PESYVA
+238 
-244 AETGIGQYLVNYK
+244 
-257 QQFRDLSFFTQK
+257 
-269 AAAGV
+269 
-274 TQFAAADLPSLA
+274 
-286 SFAAAIQRETVG
+286 
-298 EAYSKIAHRLDI
+298 
-310 PQLEGL
+310 
-316 TEALNFSLEYVEKKT
+316 
-331 DEHLERVERNLGITL
+331 
-346 STADREDFAFAVGQG
+346 
-361 GAQMAVQLGVSIL
+361 
-374 LAPAK
+374 
-379 LGFVGFAVTGA
+379 
-390 GFSGAMFFRE
+390 
-400 RKKYY
+400 
-405 KSAGFVD
+405 
-412 ENGELSEEGR
+412 
-422 QMALTDGLVAAGITY
+422 
-437 LTEQTTGGLGR
+437 
-448 LVQKVPGFGP
+448 
-458 LLTKTLAR
+458 
-466 DMDIFVK
+466 
-473 SGLGKT
+473 
-479 AAGLTSSYA
+479 
-488 AASLRESFQE
+488 
-498 SLDSV
+498 
-503 VRRVFTTYVRRDP
+503 
-516 ESLGNFWSDE
+516 
-526 YLQQLLKEA
+526 
-535 LVAAAVGGPTGP
+535 
-547 VGAAM
+547 
-552 SFVELMRH
+552 
-560 NPIAVGDTMVPVVT
+560 
-574 ANYEGTYVPEVTE
+574 
-587 DNLEEVQAAYLRGM
+587 
-601 RLQQLTQQTRF
+601 
-612 SNPAG
+612 
-617 VKGTIALLN
+617 
-626 HLRGL
+626 
-631 SNPQRAGEFLAA
+631 
-643 LKDADGNS
+643 
-651 VLTKDQINAI
+651 LTKDQINAI

-679 DSSTSIPYS
+679 DPNTSIPYS

-703 KVELAAVAPDI
+703 KVELAAIAPDI

-794 PEVESSPDFEDV
+794 PEVESSPDFEAV

-812 AEVFLEELIADYYE
+812 AEVFLEELLADYYE

-839 AESSAD
+839 AESAAD

-872 VADADS
+872 VADGDP
-878 ETRLDH
+878 ETKFNH

-1011 GAFAEGRR
+1011 GTFTEGRE
-1019 GFLATPVDGAPIY
+1019 FLATPVDGAPIY
-1032 VIHSPT
+1032 VIHAQT
-1038 LQSRPSGIQTALQ
+1038 LQSQKAGVQTALQ
-1051 AVIAH
+1051 AVVAH

-1082 QDALLAGFALALDAE
+1082 QDALLAGFAKALSSE
-1097 PELREQLEK
+1097 PELKKALEK
-1106 LLGRAKGELVPDAE
+1106 LLGREINLDTE
-1120 FIDRSELM
+1120 FIDRTELM
-1128 EVLQKLFEF
+1128 GLLQNLFEL
-1137 SDYKWSMDLPLAKDG
+1137 SDYKWSLDLPLAKDG

-1165 IEMILVNNPEKAS
+1165 IEMILVNNPAKAS

-1186 GLDYVDVNK
+1186 GLDYADVSK

-1205 IRSFADNFPIFGRYE
+1205 IKSFADNFPIFGRYM

-1255 FKGVALEELKTTLD
+1255 FKGVALEELKVNLD

-1274 TQVLGRSARSGAM
+1274 TQVLGRTARSGAM
-1287 LAAMASVVATYKAG
+1287 LASMASVVATYKAAK
-1301 QLAGRGATA
+1301 LAARGASA
-1310 VGRGAVAGATAF
+1310 I
-1322 GRGVVEGATDSPF
+1322 GRGVVESAADSPF
-1335 AALLSDAATKGQ
+1335 AGLLSDAANKGQ

-1354 RSYRRAKRLRP
+1354 KSYRRAKRLRP
-1365 DQKARREMYDSLMK
+1365 DQKARRDMYDSLMK

-1406 EAEKYNER
+1406 EAENYNER

-1470 FKSRRAG
+1470 FKSRKAG

-1501 REGKTVTAAYR
+1501 REGKTVSAAYR
-1512 LHSVFKHLRDDY
+1512 LHSVFKHLRDGY
-1524 LQEGFEF
+1524 LKDGLEF

-1545 AGLMGKINKAVD
+1545 AGLMGKVNKAVD

-1583 AKAVLA
+1583 AKAVVA
-1589 RHVNGMQKKQVR
+1589 RHVNGMQKKRVR

-1624 TIRADELTSGN
+1624 TIRADELASGN

-1670 SNNLAPASNRNA
+1670 SPDFAPAARRNS

-1690 MDMETAGGEVAVAN
+1690 MDMETAGGDVAVAN
-1704 MQVTYSDISS
+1704 LQVTYSNVSAD
-1714 NVPPHVQRVQ
+1714 VPPHVQRVL
-1724 QKAMVHTLVHELT
+1724 QKDMVHTLVHELT

-1744 MFGSVRVLQKVLG
+1744 MYDSTATLAKILGPSVALG
-1757 MSVSP
+1757 
-1762 VEADALRN
+1762 EADALQN
-1770 IVAGNKEM
+1770 IVAGNKQM
-1778 GDRLLAMRR
+1778 GDRLMAMRK
-1787 LRTVLEG
+1787 LRMALEG
-1794 RSKSLDTSI
+1794 RRDSIDKSI
-1803 VGYLN
+1803 VAYLN
-1808 DLEKRIGDVDSDQT
+1808 DLEEKIGDVDSDQT

-1847 SYVLALAAANMDKV
+1847 SYVLALAAANMDQV
-1861 LRGPPLPAPSPND
+1861 LRGPPFPAPSPND
-1874 SVEMSVRRDADLR
+1874 SLEMSFKRDADLK
-1887 RRKDVSD
+1887 RRKGVLN
-1894 FLKTNPKLEG
+1894 FLETNPKLEG
-1904 NSALQYVAL
+1904 SSALQYVASR
-1913 EMNNAS
+1913 MDNAS

-1944 VKRQLLVTADISSD
+1944 VKQQLAVTADISAD

-1968 QDALNVARALQKSHP
+1968 QDALNAARALQKSHP

-1993 NLLDVL
+1993 NLLDAL
-1999 EFSSNIYATDQMSA
+1999 EFYPNIYSTDQMSA

-2050 SIKYTQ
+2050 SIKYKQ
-2056 KLPQLM
+2056 KMPQLM

-2082 GGKYEDITRAMKRKF
+2082 GGKYDDITRAMKRKF

-2105 PYNRDIDHNINAA
+2105 PYNRDINHNIDAA

-2183 EDNDFYLPEIKKY
+2183 ENNDFYLPEIKKY

-2232 SKGVDPAN
+2232 SKGVDPTN
-2240 FFFQGNEVDSARI
+2240 FFFQGDEIDSARI

-2268 ESKVKDILYHGTK
+2268 ESKVKDILYHGTRRT
-2281 KGFSDPLVFDPNF
+2281 FDDPLMFNPNF
-2294 GQLGVHLSDNPVV
+2294 SQIGIHLSDNPKI
-2307 AKGFSGSEQ
+2307 AEGFSGDVRTFSN
-2316 DFLVPRVYALYADI
+2316 PRVYALYADI
-2330 RNPITL
+2330 RNPVTL

-2357 NHRVLHAD
+2357 NHTARHKQ
-2365 ILDLH
+2365 ILSVH
-2370 GSYESLFEDIA
+2370 GSYEAYFESLAE
-2381 QQYSGVDYMALRR
+2381 QYSGVDYMALRR
-2394 VDFMDPEFMQWILKY
+2394 VDFMDPEFMQFILKD
-2409 LGFDGVRYLNRF
+2409 LGFDGVRYLNRY
-2421 EPGVDYSAYTSRLNE
+2421 EPGVDYSAYTNRLNE
-2436 TLDRV
+2436 TLDRM

-2448 EYMEAYADFDRV
+2448 EYMEAYADFSRV
-2460 EQDYA
+2460 EQDYS
-2465 KIKDLMKRQLPSK
+2465 KIKDLMKRQLPEK
-2478 EGTLGSRLAGR
+2478 EGTLGSRIAGR
-2489 YIISDAV
+2489 YIISDAN
-2496 IRQNLRDFARKY
+2496 IRKALRDFKRDY
-2508 PEAIV
+2508 PEVIV
-2513 NPDSYSYIAIDAK
+2513 NPNSYSYIAIDAK

-2540 VNIAYSRGVGDVKAL
+2540 VNIAYSRGVGDVEAL

-2745 TRNNRYISEEQ
+2745 TRNDRYISEEQ

-2821 LVAKKISKKKYQQ
+2821 LIAKKISKKKYQQ

-2842 RAALDSFDYEG
+2842 RSALDSFDYEG

-2963 LLLRFNAAVKFGK
+2963 LLLRFNAGVKFGK

-2981 ETHVRNVVGNLSF
+2981 ETHVRNVVGNISF

-3019 QGNSIFLQPNK
+3019 QGNSIFLQPSK

-3194 MGMLMVVPAILAT
+3194 MGLLMVVPAVLAT

-3272 ESISNRMFD
+3272 ETISNRMFD

-3343 FERLMLAANDHVDDY
+3343 FERLILAANDHVDDY

-3368 MQLLSGFKFETINP
+3368 MQMLSGFKFETINP

>member
-1 MDNDLGFG
+1 MSNDLGFG
-9 SAPEGPKVPDLTN
+9 SAPEGPKVPDLAN

-77 RVDTNTFNPISLGLE
+77 RVGTSTFNPISLGLE

-120 PGYELPRD
+120 PGYKLPRD

-201 LNPDN
+201 LSPDN

-217 IAVQREDEL
+217 IAVQREEEL

-286 SFAAAIQRETVG
+286 SFAAALQRETIG
-298 EAYSKIAHRLDI
+298 EAYSRIAHRLDN
-310 PQLEGL
+310 PQLRGA
-316 TEALNFSLEYVEKKT
+316 TAALNYSLESVEKKV
-331 DEHLERVERNLGITL
+331 DQHLERVEKNLGITL
-346 STADREDFAFAVGQG
+346 STADRDSFAFAFGQG
-361 GAQMAVQLGVSIL
+361 GAQMAVQLGVSVL

-437 LTEQTTGGLGR
+437 LTEQTSGGLGR
-448 LVQKVPGFGP
+448 LIQRVPGFGP

-466 DMDIFVK
+466 DMDIFVR

-479 AAGLTSSYA
+479 AAGLTSSLA
-488 AASLRESFQE
+488 AGAARESFQE

-503 VRRVFTTYVRRDP
+503 VRRAFTTYVRRDP

-526 YLQQLLKEA
+526 YMQQLLKEA

-547 VGAAM
+547 VGASM

-560 NPIAVGDTMVPVVT
+560 NPIAVGDTMIPVVT
-574 ANYEGTYVPEVTE
+574 ANYEGGTVPEVTE
-587 DNLEEVQAAYLRGM
+587 DNLQEVQAAYLRHM

-612 SNPAG
+612 SNRAS
-617 VKGTIALLN
+617 VRGTIAVLN

-631 SNPQRAGEFLAA
+631 NNPQRAGDFLAA

-651 VLTKDQINAI
+651 VLSKDQINAI

-679 DSSTSIPYS
+679 DPSTSIPYS
-688 LSPSGLSK
+688 LSPSGLSRD
-696 KGVIGLR
+696 GVIGLR
-703 KVELAAVAPDI
+703 KVELAAVAPEI
-714 VAFIIETMV
+714 VAFIVESMV
-723 ITGGKVDSKK
+723 INGGKVDGKK

-756 ELLSFSGL
+756 ELLSFAGL
-764 AKESMTRVRE
+764 AKESIKRVRE

-787 DIDTVTD
+787 DIETVTD
-794 PEVESSPDFEDV
+794 PEVESTPDFEEV

-812 AEVFLEELIADYYE
+812 AEAFLEELVADYYE
-826 TEGLT
+826 YEGLT
-831 TEGEGREG
+831 TLGEGREG

-845 NDVQDWLENGNVSF
+845 NDVRDWLENGNVSF
-859 ALREVLFQNYMST
+859 ALREVLFQNYMEQFGDT
-872 VADADS
+872 DTNA
-878 ETRLDH
+878 
-884 SEGYAAWEEALRNEM
+884 EGYADWENTLRNGM
-899 RAEEGLEETAD
+899 RAEEGLEEAAD

-933 EEGEDPIRF
+933 EEGEDPVRF

-962 SEPAPTSRLGAFFQK
+962 SEPAPTSRLSAFFQK

-1003 GIFVVFVD
+1003 GIFVIFVD
-1011 GAFAEGRR
+1011 GAFTEGRE
-1019 GFLATPVDGAPIY
+1019 FLATPVDGAPIY
-1032 VIHSPT
+1032 VIHAQT
-1038 LQSRPSGIQTALQ
+1038 LQAQKAGIQTALQ

-1082 QDALLAGFALALDAE
+1082 QDALLAGFAKALSSE
-1097 PELREQLEK
+1097 PELKKALEK
-1106 LLGRAKGELVPDAE
+1106 LLGRDINLDTE
-1120 FIDRSELM
+1120 FIDRTELM
-1128 EVLQKLFEF
+1128 GLLQNLFEL
-1137 SDYKWSMDLPLAKDG
+1137 SDYKWSLDLPLAKDG

-1165 IEMILVNNPEKAS
+1165 IEIILVNNPAKAS
-1178 EMFAAFTD
+1178 EMFAAFTS

-1205 IRSFADNFPIFGRYE
+1205 IKSFADNFPIFGRYE

-1246 QEMLRKAKL
+1246 QEVLRKAKL
-1255 FKGVALEELKTTLD
+1255 FKGVALEDFKDTLD

-1274 TQVLGRSARSGAM
+1274 TQVLGRTARSGAM

-1301 QLAGRGATA
+1301 QLIGRGATA
-1310 VGRGAVAGATAF
+1310 VGRGVM
-1322 GRGVVEGATDSPF
+1322 ESATDNPF
-1335 AALLSDAATKGQ
+1335 AGLLSDAATKGQ

-1354 RSYRRAKRLRP
+1354 RSYRKAKRLRP
-1365 DQKARREMYDSLMK
+1365 DQKARREMYDSLMR

-1406 EAEKYNER
+1406 EAEKYSER
-1414 TGTKGFVGEFGVG
+1414 TGTSDLTQGMALG
-1427 GRFLGIDE
+1427 GKSLGIDQ

-1501 REGKTVTAAYR
+1501 REGKTVSAAYR
-1512 LHSVFKHLRDDY
+1512 LHSVFSHLRDLY
-1524 LQEGFEF
+1524 LEEGLEF
-1531 QNPLMYPLGLADIE
+1531 QNSMMYPLGLADLE
-1545 AGLMGKINKAVD
+1545 AGLMGKVNKAVD
-1557 KLANDPFAQLFI
+1557 RLANDPFAQLFI
-1569 AGDLTDGGAALKKR
+1569 AGDLTDGGTALKKR
-1583 AKAVLA
+1583 AKAVVA
-1589 RHVNGMQKKQVR
+1589 RHVNGMQKKRVR

-1635 ALELVEQIDSKLAD
+1635 ALELVEQIDSDLAD

-1670 SNNLAPASNRNA
+1670 SPAFAPAARRNS

-1704 MQVTYSDISS
+1704 LQVTYSDIPAD
-1714 NVPPHVQRVQ
+1714 VPPHVQRVL
-1724 QKAMVHTLVHELT
+1724 QKNIVHTLVHELT

-1744 MFGSVRVLQKVLG
+1744 MYDSTATLTKIIGPSVALG
-1757 MSVSP
+1757 
-1762 VEADALRN
+1762 EADALRS

-1778 GDRLLAMRR
+1778 GDRFLAMRK
-1787 LRTVLEG
+1787 LRMALEG
-1794 RSKSLDTSI
+1794 RRDSLDKSI
-1803 VGYLN
+1803 VAYLN
-1808 DLEKRIGDVDSDQT
+1808 DLEERIGDVDSDQT

-1847 SYVLALAAANMDKV
+1847 SYVLALAAANMDGV
-1861 LRGPPLPAPSPND
+1861 LGGPPFPAPSPND
-1874 SVEMSVRRDADLR
+1874 SVEMSFKRDADLR
-1887 RRKDVSD
+1887 RRKDVLD
-1894 FLKTNPKLEG
+1894 FLRTNPKLEG
-1904 NSALQYVAL
+1904 NSALEYVAL
-1913 EMNNAS
+1913 EKNNAS

-1938 EVFADD
+1938 EAFADD
-1944 VKRQLLVTADISSD
+1944 VKRQLAVTADISAD

-1988 SDAMT
+1988 SDAMA

-1999 EFSSNIYATDQMSA
+1999 EMSSSIYATDQMSVYA
-2013 YTLAESRSPQTR
+2013 IAESRSPQTR

-2040 LTQGRGSAAT
+2040 IAQGRGSAAT
-2050 SIKYTQ
+2050 SIKYSQ
-2056 KLPQLM
+2056 KMPQIM

-2082 GGKYEDITRAMKRKF
+2082 GGKYDDITKEMKRRY

-2105 PYNRDIDHNINAA
+2105 PFNRDIDHNIDAA
-2118 NMIRGAKSDTATL
+2118 NMIRGGKSDTATL

-2156 LEGAAYFTMYNSKK
+2156 LEGTAYFTMYNSKK

-2218 AVAKFAAKLESNRK
+2218 AIANFAAKLESNRK
-2232 SKGVDPAN
+2232 SKGVDPTN

-2268 ESKVKDILYHGTK
+2268 ESKVKEILYHGTLK
-2281 KGFSDPLVFDPNF
+2281 EFSDPLVFDPNMSQI
-2294 GQLGVHLSDNPVV
+2294 GIHLSDNPTV
-2307 AKGFSGSEQ
+2307 ARGFSGSVQ
-2316 DFLVPRVYALYADI
+2316 NYTNPRVYALYADI
-2330 RNPITL
+2330 RNPVTL
-2336 PDLMTWHL
+2336 PDLSTWRL

-2349 SLETEIKK
+2349 ALETEIKK
-2357 NHRVLHAD
+2357 NYSAKHKQ
-2365 ILDLH
+2365 ILKVH
-2370 GSYESLFEDIA
+2370 GSYEAYFEKLA
-2381 QQYSGVDYMALRR
+2381 EQYSGVDYMALRR
-2394 VDFMDPEFMQWILKY
+2394 VDHMDPEFMQFILKD
-2409 LGFDGVRYLNRF
+2409 LGFDGVRYLNRY
-2421 EPGVDYSAYTSRLNE
+2421 EPGVDYSAYTNRLNE
-2436 TLDRV
+2436 TLDRM

-2448 EYMEAYADFDRV
+2448 EYMEAYADFYRV

-2465 KIKDLMKRQLPSK
+2465 KIKDLMKRRLPLK
-2478 EGTLGSRLAGR
+2478 DGLLGGRISGR
-2489 YIISDAV
+2489 YIVSDEV
-2496 IRQNLRDFARKY
+2496 IRKDLREFARKY

-2540 VNIAYSRGVGDVKAL
+2540 VNIAFSRGVGDVKAL

-2638 VEDIDS
+2638 VEDIDT

-2720 RSALHHSYRKFFE
+2720 RSALHHSYRQFFE

-2745 TRNNRYISEEQ
+2745 TRNDRYISEEQ
-2756 QGEIIEQ
+2756 QGQIIEQ

-2807 IASIDKKQEALDEK
+2807 IAKIDKKQEALDEK
-2821 LVAKKISKKKYQQ
+2821 LIAKKISKKKYRQE
-2834 QTDKLQKE
+2834 TDKLQKE

-2981 ETHVRNVVGNLSF
+2981 ETHVRNVVGNISF

-3009 SIKQALQTVT
+3009 SIKQALQAVT

-3106 ARLRAAYPD
+3106 ARLRAAYPN
-3115 RNDDLLKA
+3115 RNDDMLKA

-3142 IKYLRYIPFLGTFPS
+3142 IKYLRYVPFLGTFPS

-3194 MGMLMVVPAILAT
+3194 MGLLMVAPTILAT
-3207 AMRSISGVDE
+3207 AMRSIAGVDE

-3293 EIGYSALVDLMRGQD
+3293 EIGYSALVDLLRGQD

-3437 HSHVRSMRAFDI
+3437 HSHVRSMRAFNI
-3449 TDGELRS
+3449 TDGELRA
-3456 ILKANYVSENLTE
+3456 ILKANYVSEDLTE
-3469 DLVSGVFQPY
+3469 DLVSGVFRPY
-3479 EVKSNALERTVQST
+3479 EVKANALERTVQST

-3521 LPRQRIDE
+3521 LPRRRIDE